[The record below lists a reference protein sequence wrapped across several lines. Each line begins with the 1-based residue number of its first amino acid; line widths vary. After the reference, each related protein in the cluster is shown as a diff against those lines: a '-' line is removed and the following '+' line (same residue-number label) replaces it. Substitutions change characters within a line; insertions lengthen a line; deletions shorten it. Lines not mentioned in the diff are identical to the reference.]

1 MLPRATNTR
10 NDRDAAREEAAA
22 APYDGPVDVAVTG
35 QVIDLSGPPAAS
47 GALGRDPG
55 RVGS

>member
-1 MLPRATNTR
+1 MPAGL
-10 NDRDAAREEAAA
+10 DVDKI
-22 APYDGPVDVAVTG
+22 GPVDVAVSG
-35 QVIDLSGPPAAS
+35 QVIDLSGPPLAE